1 MEATLIESVCASL
14 RVYLYRN
21 ATFLCERLYADYP
34 NEVNLHLLATCYFRN
49 NQAYRAYHVLKGSK
63 SAQCRYLFALAC
75 FQMDSMVEAE
85 AALLYPNGTGN
96 EVPNGAAG
104 YYLLGLICRL
114 TDRRQGAI
122 GHYTQALML
131 DPFLWS
137 AYEDLCLMG
146 AEEDA
151 AGLLGDVAVSRLQQ
165 HHHQQLQ
172 WELRSQSSTS
182 TVPSI
187 DLFDTGNG
195 AAHTQLRSSYSN
207 LGSPKHTRVSTPAV
221 GDDPA
226 SLLNSNGPGPGPGA
240 GAVNSSAYADYGS
253 SSSSFVTPT
262 AGSSQVS
269 TPYKNIQGGALSQ
282 GILAT
287 PAEGN
292 PRSGNAG
299 GGGHSQQRRKFVD
312 EGKFRKSIRSPST
325 RAAYSQV
332 SGRLFDAV
340 PRRSSRL
347 AGESKSSG
355 LQHQHQQQQHHQ
367 QHQQQLGPITPSG
380 SGPAGSSGSGGSL
393 FALANPAGTTGRG
406 KRNGENLDTAA
417 VEECGHVSSKR
428 GSGDEDE
435 HFRRSGG
442 SLGAY
447 HGSKGSQEGALELLN
462 LLRILGEGFRHLC
475 MYRCQEAL
483 QAFSKLP
490 QQQFATAWVLCQVA
504 RASCEMVDYP
514 EAERI
519 FSWARRIS
527 PHHLEG
533 TDIFST
539 VLYHMKKDVELS
551 YLAQE
556 AVAMDRLSPQAWC
569 VMGNC
574 FSLQKDHE
582 TALKFFQRALQLDS
596 RFTYAYTLCGHEYV
610 AMEEF
615 EEGLT
620 CYRNAIRM
628 DSRHYNAWYGLGTIY
643 FRQEKYELAEYH
655 FRRALQINGRS
666 SVLHC
671 YLGMALHALKKNAE
685 ALALLEQAIV
695 ADVKNPLPKYQK
707 ANVLMSEE
715 RYEDAL
721 AELEQL
727 KEVAPRESSVF
738 FLMGKI
744 YKRLDLPERAM
755 YHFCIALDLKPS
767 TTDVNLIKIAIEKLH
782 VPDDLEEEN
791 L

>member
-1 MEATLIESVCASL
+1 MEATLTESVCASL

-21 ATFLCERLYADYP
+21 ATFLCERLYADFP
-34 NEVNLHLLATCYFRN
+34 SENNLHLLATCYFRS
-49 NQAYRAYHVLKGSK
+49 NQAYRAYHILKGSK

-85 AALLYPNGTGN
+85 AALLYPSGAGS

-104 YYLLGLICRL
+104 YYMLGVICRL
-114 TDRRQGAI
+114 TDRRQAAI
-122 GHYTQALML
+122 GHYTQALIL

-137 AYEDLCLMG
+137 AYEDLCLLG
-146 AEEDA
+146 AEEEA

-165 HHHQQLQ
+165 QQQHLH
-172 WELRSQSSTS
+172 WELRTQTS
-182 TVPSI
+182 APAALCI
-187 DLFDTGNG
+187 DHFDTGNG
-195 AAHTQLRSSYSN
+195 SHSQLRSSFSN
-207 LGSPKHTRVSTPAV
+207 AGSPKHSRFSSVIL
-221 GDDPA
+221 GDDT
-226 SLLNSNGPGPGPGA
+226 SSCVNSGGPGSGA
-240 GAVNSSAYADYGS
+240 ISVSGFTDYGS
-253 SSSSFVTPT
+253 NSLAFVTPT
-262 AGSSQVS
+262 AGSSQVP
-269 TPYKNIQGGALSQ
+269 TPGKNMQ
-282 GILAT
+282 GIGSNLGGSLVAT
-287 PAEGN
+287 TEGPTRAN
-292 PRSGNAG
+292 IAA
-299 GGGHSQQRRKFVD
+299 GGHSQQRRKFVD
-312 EGKFRKSIRSPST
+312 EGKFRK
-325 RAAYSQV
+325 V

-347 AGESKSSG
+347 AGESKSSA
-355 LQHQHQQQQHHQ
+355 
-367 QHQQQLGPITPSG
+367 LGSITSSG
-380 SGPAGSSGSGGSL
+380 SGPGSSGAGGGLYTLAGSSGTTSRSSGNSLQSSGIRKGLSFGSMESSLDDVEEDRPGGSV
-393 FALANPAGTTGRG
+393 AG
-406 KRNGENLDTAA
+406 
-417 VEECGHVSSKR
+417 V
-428 GSGDEDE
+428 
-435 HFRRSGG
+435 
-442 SLGAY
+442 Y
-447 HGSKGSQEGALELLN
+447 HGSKVFQDGALELLN

-475 MYRCQEAL
+475 MYRCQEAM

-490 QQQFATAWVLCQVA
+490 QQQFATSWVLCQ
-504 RASCEMVDYP
+504 
-514 EAERI
+514 
-519 FSWARRIS
+519 
-527 PHHLEG
+527 
-533 TDIFST
+533 
-539 VLYHMKKDVELS
+539 HMKKDVELS

-556 AVAMDRLSPQAWC
+556 TVAMDRLSPQAWC

-610 AMEEF
+610 AMEDF

-655 FRRALQINGRS
+655 FRRALQINSRS

-671 YLGMALHALKKNAE
+671 YLGMALHALKKNEE
-685 ALALLEQAIV
+685 ALSLLEQAII

-715 RYEDAL
+715 RYDDAL

-744 YKRLDLPERAM
+744 YKRLDFPEKAM

-767 TTDVNLIKIAIEKLH
+767 TADVNLIKIAIEKLH
-782 VPDDLEEEN
+782 VADDLEEEN

>member
-49 NQAYRAYHVLKGSK
+49 NQGYRAYHILKGSK

-75 FQMDSMVEAE
+75 FEMDSMVEAE
-85 AALLYPNGTGN
+85 AALLYPNGTGS

-104 YYLLGLICRL
+104 YYLLGLICKM
-114 TDRRQGAI
+114 TDRRQTAI

-137 AYEDLCLMG
+137 AYEDLCLLG

-151 AGLLGDVAVSRLQQ
+151 AGLLGDVAVVRLQQ
-165 HHHQQLQ
+165 QHQQQLQ
-172 WELRSQSSTS
+172 WELRSSQSS
-182 TVPSI
+182 VPAALSI
-187 DLFDTGNG
+187 DLFETGN
-195 AAHTQLRSSYSN
+195 ANHTQLRTSYSN
-207 LGSPKHTRVSTPAV
+207 LGSPKHSRVSSVAL
-221 GDDPA
+221 GDDSA
-226 SLLNSNGPGPGPGA
+226 TFMSSNGPGA
-240 GAVNSSAYADYGS
+240 GAVNAAAFADYGS

-269 TPYKNIQGGALSQ
+269 TPKNMQGVNGALPQ
-282 GILAT
+282 GMVAT
-287 PAEGN
+287 PVEGAARSN
-292 PRSGNAG
+292 PGAA
-299 GGGHSQQRRKFVD
+299 GHSQQRRKFVD

-347 AGESKSSG
+347 AGEGKNSG
-355 LQHQHQQQQHHQ
+355 M
-367 QHQQQLGPITPSG
+367 QQLGNVTSSG
-380 SGPAGSSGSGGSL
+380 SGAGSSGGGGGL
-393 FALANPAGTTGRG
+393 YALANPAGPTGRG
-406 KRNGENLDTAA
+406 KRNGENLDTTA
-417 VEECGHVSSKR
+417 VEECGHVSTKR
-428 GSGDEDE
+428 EPGEDE
-435 HFRRSGG
+435 EHYRRSAG
-442 SLGAY
+442 STAGAY
-447 HGSKGSQEGALELLN
+447 QLSKVCQDGALELLN

-483 QAFSKLP
+483 QVFSKLP
-490 QQQFATAWVLCQVA
+490 QQQFATSWVLCQVA
-504 RASCEMVDYP
+504 RASFEMVDYP
-514 EAERI
+514 EADRI

-527 PHHLEG
+527 PHHLQG

-556 AVAMDRLSPQAWC
+556 TVAMDRLSPQAWC

-671 YLGMALHALKKNAE
+671 YLGMALHALKKNTE
-685 ALALLEQAIV
+685 ALTLLEQAIV

-707 ANVLMSEE
+707 ANVLVSEE

-767 TTDVNLIKIAIEKLH
+767 TTDVNLIKVAIEKLH

>member
-1 MEATLIESVCASL
+1 MEATLTESVCASL

-21 ATFLCERLYADYP
+21 ATFLCERLYADFP
-34 NEVNLHLLATCYFRN
+34 SENNLHLLATCYFRS
-49 NQAYRAYHVLKGSK
+49 NQAYRAYHILKGSK

-85 AALLYPNGTGN
+85 AALLYPSGAGS

-104 YYLLGLICRL
+104 YYMLGVICRL
-114 TDRRQGAI
+114 TDRRQAAI
-122 GHYTQALML
+122 GHYTQALIL

-137 AYEDLCLMG
+137 AYEDLCLLG
-146 AEEDA
+146 AEEEA

-165 HHHQQLQ
+165 QQQHLH
-172 WELRSQSSTS
+172 WELRTQTS
-182 TVPSI
+182 APAALCI
-187 DLFDTGNG
+187 DHFDTGNG
-195 AAHTQLRSSYSN
+195 SHSQLRSSFSN
-207 LGSPKHTRVSTPAV
+207 AGSPKHSRFSSVIL
-221 GDDPA
+221 GDDT
-226 SLLNSNGPGPGPGA
+226 SSCVNSGGPGSGA
-240 GAVNSSAYADYGS
+240 ISVSGFTDYGS
-253 SSSSFVTPT
+253 NSLAFVTPT
-262 AGSSQVS
+262 AGSSQVP
-269 TPYKNIQGGALSQ
+269 TPGKNMQ
-282 GILAT
+282 GIGSNLGGSLVAT
-287 PAEGN
+287 TEGPTRAN
-292 PRSGNAG
+292 IAA
-299 GGGHSQQRRKFVD
+299 GGHSQQRRKFVD

-347 AGESKSSG
+347 AGESKSSA
-355 LQHQHQQQQHHQ
+355 
-367 QHQQQLGPITPSG
+367 LGSITSSG
-380 SGPAGSSGSGGSL
+380 SGPGSSGAGGGLYTLAGSSGTTSRSSVEEDRPGGSV
-393 FALANPAGTTGRG
+393 AG
-406 KRNGENLDTAA
+406 
-417 VEECGHVSSKR
+417 V
-428 GSGDEDE
+428 
-435 HFRRSGG
+435 
-442 SLGAY
+442 Y
-447 HGSKGSQEGALELLN
+447 HGSKVFQDGALELLN

-475 MYRCQEAL
+475 MYRCQEAM

-490 QQQFATAWVLCQVA
+490 QQQFATSWVLCQVA
-504 RASCEMVDYP
+504 RACCEMVDYP

-519 FSWARRIS
+519 FSEARRIS
-527 PHHLEG
+527 AHHLEG
-533 TDIFST
+533 ADIFST

-556 AVAMDRLSPQAWC
+556 TVAMDRLSPQAWC

-610 AMEEF
+610 AMEDF
-615 EEGLT
+615 EEGLI

-655 FRRALQINGRS
+655 FRRALQINSRS

-671 YLGMALHALKKNAE
+671 YLGMALHALKKNEE
-685 ALALLEQAIV
+685 ALSLLEQAII

-715 RYEDAL
+715 RYDDAL

-744 YKRLDLPERAM
+744 YKRLDFPEKAM

-767 TTDVNLIKIAIEKLH
+767 TADVNLIKIAIEKLH
-782 VPDDLEEEN
+782 VADDLEEEN